1 MEKTALPDD
10 LSPATDLPR
19 LAELRSYAILYT
31 AAEEAFDNLAQIM
44 ALAFGTPLSFISLVD
59 EQTVFYKAQAGTFGR
74 TQVDRPD
81 SLCSRTI
88 LQPAPTVF
96 EDTWTEPTLQTNP
109 IIHANGGLRFY
120 AGASVSVYDGY
131 RIGAVCV
138 MDSVPRSFSAA
149 NRQLLERFARQAMHE
164 LTVRKAS
171 ASDVAEQVAA
181 RQQIERSEAR
191 YRQLAEDLD
200 KRVQQRT
207 QTLQERNLDLQRSNQ
222 NLEQFAYVA
231 SHDLQEP
238 LRKIQSFSGIL
249 KAQYGNEL
257 GEYGN
262 DILNRLSSGGARM
275 SLLINDLLSFSR
287 IATHRVPAMP
297 VPLARVVGEALDNL
311 SVALAETTGQ
321 VHYETLPTV
330 QGDASQLVQLFQNLL
345 ANALKFHRAGVPP
358 LVTLRFSEVPA
369 AQMPPSVKPAWP
381 APAYYHIEVTD
392 HGIGFDERYAG
403 RIFQV
408 FQRLHGKGQFAGT
421 GIGLAICE
429 KVVINHGGAIAAHS
443 QPSEGATFSVYLPVT
458 VGQTPT
464 IDSHTTG

>member
-1 MEKTALPDD
+1 MKNTALPDD
-10 LSPATDLPR
+10 LSPADDTAR
-19 LAELRSYAILYT
+19 LAELRSYAVLYT

-44 ALAFGTPLSFISLVD
+44 ALAFAAPLSFISLVD
-59 EQTVFYKAQAGTFGR
+59 VQTVFYKAQAGNFGR
-74 TQVDRPD
+74 TQVCRPD
-81 SLCSRTI
+81 SLCSLTI
-88 LQPAPTVF
+88 LTPAPTVF
-96 EDTWTEPTLQTNP
+96 EDTWTEAVLQTNP
-109 IIHANGGLRFY
+109 IIRANGGLRFY
-120 AGASVSVYDGY
+120 AGAPLITPNGY

-164 LTVRKAS
+164 LTVRKNS
-171 ASDVAEQVAA
+171 AGDVAEQIAA
-181 RQQIERSEAR
+181 RRQIELSEAR

-207 QTLQERNLDLQRSNQ
+207 QTLHESNLDLQRSNQ
-222 NLEQFAYVA
+222 NLEQFAYIA

-262 DILNRLSSGGARM
+262 DILNRLASGGARM

-287 IATHRVPAMP
+287 ITTHRVPAMP
-297 VPLARVVGEALDNL
+297 VPLASVMSEALENL

-345 ANALKFHRAGVPP
+345 ANALKFHQDGVPP
-358 LVTLRFSEVPA
+358 LVRIQSSEVPA
-369 AQMPPSVKPAWP
+369 AEMPTFVNPTWP

-408 FQRLHGKGQFAGT
+408 FQRLHGKSQFAGT

-429 KVVINHGGAIAAHS
+429 KVVINHGGAIAARS
-443 QPSEGATFSVYLPVT
+443 QPGEGATFSVYLPVP
-458 VGQTPT
+458 VSQTPA
-464 IDSHTTG
+464 DPLTGQ